1 MDNFAKW
8 LIPKD
13 KFEKAKSYLIGSLQI
28 WLETSDEVADFV
40 LFSLLFKNK
49 IVSVEEIIENIQN
62 VSYEEVVLLAKEVF
76 LPDKRKIFWVE

>member
-1 MDNFAKW
+1 
-8 LIPKD
+8 
-13 KFEKAKSYLIGSLQI
+13 
-28 WLETSDEVADFV
+28 
-40 LFSLLFKNK
+40 LFKNK